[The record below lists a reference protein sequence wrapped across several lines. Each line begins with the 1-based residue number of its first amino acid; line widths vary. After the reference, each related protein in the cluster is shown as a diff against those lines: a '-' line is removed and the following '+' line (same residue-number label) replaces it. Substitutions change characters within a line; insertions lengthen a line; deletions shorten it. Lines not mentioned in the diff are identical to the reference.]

1 MVQQHTVVVKKMNLK
16 TYKYIKKM
24 FIENINQFVLDFLEN
39 NKTNMAEQW
48 TSKKNQ
54 QLLLKT
60 LKKNNIKIKD
70 PEKPKRG
77 KSGFLFYC
85 DVKRPMIKEENPELT
100 VKEIVSKLGTEWQIL
115 KASNSTEISKYEE
128 MSVKDRNRYKQEMRS
143 YIPILNRKTEDK
155 KKSGKKSKRR
165 SKRNDDDIMY
175 DNFVKT
181 KKPRIK
187 KSHPEFDSKELIQ
200 YIKTKWEKLP
210 EEKKIKYKNNKTKN
224 KII

>member
-1 MVQQHTVVVKKMNLK
+1 MNLK

>member
-1 MVQQHTVVVKKMNLK
+1 MLLKMNLK

-39 NKTNMAEQW
+39 NKTNIAEQW
-48 TSKKNQ
+48 TTKKNQ

-85 DVKRPMIKEENPELT
+85 DVKRPLIKEENPELT
-100 VKEIVSKLGTEWQIL
+100 VKEIVSKLGTEWQLL
-115 KASNSTEISKYEE
+115 KASNSDEISKYEE
-128 MSVKDRNRYKQEMRS
+128 MSVKDRNRYKQEMRN
-143 YIPILNRKTEDK
+143 YIPILNRKTEN

-181 KKPRIK
+181 KKPRVK
-187 KSHPEFDSKELIQ
+187 KTHPEFDSKEVIE

-210 EEKKIKYKNNKTKN
+210 EEKKLKYKNKTKN
-224 KII
+224 KIV

>member
-1 MVQQHTVVVKKMNLK
+1 
-16 TYKYIKKM
+16 M

-39 NKTNMAEQW
+39 NKTNIAEQW
-48 TSKKNQ
+48 TTKKNQ

-85 DVKRPMIKEENPELT
+85 DVKRPLIKEENPELT
-100 VKEIVSKLGTEWQIL
+100 VKEIVSKLGTEWQLL
-115 KASNSTEISKYEE
+115 KASNSDEISKYEE
-128 MSVKDRNRYKQEMRS
+128 MSVKDRNRYKQEMRN
-143 YIPILNRKTEDK
+143 YIPILNRKTEN

-181 KKPRIK
+181 KKPRVK
-187 KSHPEFDSKELIQ
+187 KTHPEFDSKEVIE

-210 EEKKIKYKNNKTKN
+210 EEKKLKYKNKTKN
-224 KII
+224 KIV

>member
-1 MVQQHTVVVKKMNLK
+1 MNLK

-39 NKTNMAEQW
+39 NKTNMGEQW

-85 DVKRPMIKEENPELT
+85 DVKRPMIKEENPDLT
-100 VKEIVSKLGTEWQIL
+100 VKEIVSKLGTEWQLL
-115 KASNSTEISKYEE
+115 KASNSNEISKYEE

-181 KKPRIK
+181 KKPRVK

-210 EEKKIKYKNNKTKN
+210 EEKKLKYKKTAK
-224 KII
+224 KSM

>member
-1 MVQQHTVVVKKMNLK
+1 
-16 TYKYIKKM
+16 M

-39 NKTNMAEQW
+39 NKTNIPEQW
-48 TSKKNQ
+48 SSKKNQ
-54 QLLLKT
+54 QFLLKT

-85 DVKRPMIKEENPELT
+85 DVKRPLIKKENPELT
-100 VKEIVSKLGTEWQIL
+100 VKEIVSKLGTEWQLL
-115 KASNSTEISKYEE
+115 KSSSCDEISKYEE

-181 KKPRIK
+181 KKPRVK
-187 KSHPEFDSKELIQ
+187 KSHPEFDSQEIVD

-210 EEKKIKYKNNKTKN
+210 EEKKLKYKNKTKK
-224 KII
+224 KIETNLGE

>member
-1 MVQQHTVVVKKMNLK
+1 
-16 TYKYIKKM
+16 
-24 FIENINQFVLDFLEN
+24 
-39 NKTNMAEQW
+39 
-48 TSKKNQ
+48 
-54 QLLLKT
+54 
-60 LKKNNIKIKD
+60 
-70 PEKPKRG
+70 
-77 KSGFLFYC
+77 
-85 DVKRPMIKEENPELT
+85 
-100 VKEIVSKLGTEWQIL
+100 
-115 KASNSTEISKYEE
+115 

>member
-1 MVQQHTVVVKKMNLK
+1 MNLK

-100 VKEIVSKLGTEWQIL
+100 VKEIVSKLGTEWQLL
-115 KASNSTEISKYEE
+115 KASNSAEISKYEE

-165 SKRNDDDIMY
+165 SKRNDEDIMY

-181 KKPRIK
+181 KKPRVK

-210 EEKKIKYKNNKTKN
+210 EEKKLKYKNNKTAKN
-224 KII
+224 KIV